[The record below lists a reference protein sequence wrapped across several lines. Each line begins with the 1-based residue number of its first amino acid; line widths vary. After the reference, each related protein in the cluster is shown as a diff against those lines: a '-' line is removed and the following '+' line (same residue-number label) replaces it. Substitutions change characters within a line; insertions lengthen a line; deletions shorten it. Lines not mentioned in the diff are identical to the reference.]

1 VTRPSFVLAAYAAPA
16 AVVWAAAGLLLTA
29 LPIATVA
36 LLGVAAYGLLYGLA
50 EVSGAS
56 RPAAPGRAWQV
67 PQDMMIGAGSRRRL
81 LTWGLILG
89 PGFLTRNPYAG
100 FGVLPLL
107 VASAGSL
114 RAGIALAAAVGIA
127 HGAGRALALLR
138 DAASPADDPFTLL
151 LSSLRW
157 RRLDGLLLLM
167 VAATAIACVPGKLG

>member
-1 VTRPSFVLAAYAAPA
+1 VLAAYVVPA
-16 AVVWAAAGLLLTA
+16 AVIWTAAGLLLTA

-36 LLGVAAYGLLYGLA
+36 LLAVAAYGLLYGLA

-56 RPAAPGRAWQV
+56 RLAVPGRAWQV
-67 PQDMMIGAGSRRRL
+67 PQDMMIGAGGRRRL
-81 LTWGLILG
+81 LVWGLILG

-100 FGVLPLL
+100 FGALPLL
-107 VASAGSL
+107 VASAGGI
-114 RAGIALAAAVGIA
+114 RAGIALAAVVGTA

-138 DAASPADDPFTLL
+138 DAASPATDPFGML

-167 VAATAIACVPGKLG
+167 AAAAAVGAVAGRLG